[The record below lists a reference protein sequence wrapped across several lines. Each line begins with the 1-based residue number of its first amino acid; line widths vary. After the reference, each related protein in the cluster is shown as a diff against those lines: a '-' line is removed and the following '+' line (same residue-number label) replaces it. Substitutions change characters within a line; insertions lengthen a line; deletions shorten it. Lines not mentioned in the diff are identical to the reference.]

1 MRAEHI
7 KEWLQGV
14 CKEENPK
21 LTGFEGA
28 GDPWRLLM
36 RLVTAVWETGTI
48 PQQLGWIIVVLIPK
62 GGGDYRG
69 IGLLEPIWKIIER
82 VMDQRLNA
90 IQLHESLHGC
100 RDGRGTGTAV
110 IEAKLAQQLAHLEQR
125 PFYGVF
131 LDLKKAFD
139 AMDRKRCLLVL
150 EGYGAGP
157 NMRRLIHHF
166 WVEAQMV
173 CRASGNYGA
182 PFKAEV
188 LPREAHCLRSSSTF
202 WWMPLHGSG
211 YADYHG
217 RLQRTMGKRNST
229 NGCKGS
235 SQSSM
240 SMTLILRHGIQ
251 CSSKQ
256 H

>member
-1 MRAEHI
+1 MRAEHV

-21 LTGFEGA
+21 LTGYKGA
-28 GDPWRLLM
+28 GDLWRLLM
-36 RLVTAVWETGTI
+36 ALVTAVWETGAI

-82 VMDQRLNA
+82 VMDRRLNA
-90 IQLHESLHGC
+90 IPLHESLLGC

-139 AMDRKRCLLVL
+139 AMDRERCLLVL

-157 NMRRLIHHF
+157 SMRRLIRHF
-166 WVEAQMV
+166 WDEA
-173 CRASGNYGA
+173 
-182 PFKAEV
+182 
-188 LPREAHCLRSSSTF
+188 
-202 WWMPLHGSG
+202 
-211 YADYHG
+211 
-217 RLQRTMGKRNST
+217 
-229 NGCKGS
+229 
-235 SQSSM
+235 
-240 SMTLILRHGIQ
+240 
-251 CSSKQ
+251 
-256 H
+256 